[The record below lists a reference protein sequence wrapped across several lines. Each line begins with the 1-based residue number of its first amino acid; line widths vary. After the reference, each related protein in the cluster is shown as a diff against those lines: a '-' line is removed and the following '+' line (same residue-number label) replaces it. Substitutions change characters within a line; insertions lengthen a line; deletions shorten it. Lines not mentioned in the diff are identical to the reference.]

1 MPSHPQL
8 ALWSLW
14 DICGNQYL
22 LTRLLLQ
29 WRAGIRIEVLLL
41 IRAIIPQEQVKPIH
55 RLRLPEGPPTT
66 LGARCVGLLMFIAHL
81 LY

>member
-8 ALWSLW
+8 ALWSLR
-14 DICGNQYL
+14 DIRGNQYL

-29 WRAGIRIEVLLL
+29 WGAGIRIEVLLL
-41 IRAIIPQEQVKPIH
+41 IRPIIPQEQVKPIH

-66 LGARCVGLLMFIAHL
+66 ADATLRAR
-81 LY
+81 